1 MASRLI
7 VEKVPLKILQK
18 HHHGLLNNF
27 NDQETLIDAI
37 SNRPGFFGPN
47 PVSYLSILARR
58 PSVLLGDLEDA
69 LINDR
74 TLIRASAFRGSL
86 FILNTQ
92 DFPVYFRT
100 FHNLL
105 FQRGLQKLQDA
116 SISKAHLFYFADM
129 LEDAEPE
136 LPLTISNIIDIL
148 FPGRRER
155 PDINICYL
163 IVQKLC
169 DMGILVRAA
178 AKGWK
183 GNDFTYALLKKWL
196 PDISLK
202 PDNPENARTETI
214 RKYLRAYGPA
224 SMEDISWWTGLPLVQ
239 CQRSVAHL
247 RREAVRFQV
256 EGYRDDMI
264 GLKETVELLRRK
276 DPIEEEIELLPP
288 WDPYTLGWRCR
299 KRLADKELLPF
310 IYDTNNNA
318 TSVIIDNGKVIGLWQ
333 FRDNENNMLEYHIF
347 PRYIDRKKA
356 AMQKMEEWTRIISK
370 LTGSVVVN
378 VIERKLIEP
387 LNNRKAG
394 SFLWPLGKAL
404 NNIENKDEIS
414 LMERRTSNTFR
425 QKYLDNQY
433 LVLPNEAA
441 GPQTEE
447 VQNN

>member
-37 SNRPGFFGPN
+37 GNRPGFFGPN
-47 PVSYLSILARR
+47 PVSYLSIMARR
-58 PSVLLGDLEDA
+58 PSVLLGDLEEA

-86 FILNTQ
+86 FLLNTQ
-92 DFPVYFRT
+92 DFPIYFRT
-100 FHNLL
+100 FHNYL

-129 LEDAEPE
+129 LEEADPD
-136 LPLTISNIIDIL
+136 LPLSVSALVDIL

-155 PDINICYL
+155 PEMDVCYL

-169 DMGILVRAA
+169 DMGVLVRAS

-183 GNDFTYALLKKWL
+183 GNDFTYALLKKWV
-196 PDISLK
+196 PDISLR
-202 PDNPENARTETI
+202 PDNPETARTETI

-224 SMEDISWWTGLPLVQ
+224 SMEDIAWWTGLPILQ

-264 GLKETVELLRRK
+264 GLKETVDLLKRK
-276 DPIEEEIELLPP
+276 DPIEEEIQLLPP

-310 IYDTNNNA
+310 IYDANGNA

-347 PRYIDRKKA
+347 SRFTERKRMA
-356 AMQKMEEWTRIISK
+356 LQKIEDWSRAISK
-370 LTGSVVVN
+370 LTGSPLVSI
-378 VIERKLIEP
+378 IERKLLEP
-387 LNNRKAG
+387 LAERPGG
-394 SFLWPLGKAL
+394 SFLWPLGKTL
-404 NNIENKDEIS
+404 MENKEEIS
-414 LMERRTSNTFR
+414 PMERRTSNTFR

-433 LVLPNEAA
+433 LVLPNEVVDTSA
-441 GPQTEE
+441 TEDLP
-447 VQNN
+447 NN